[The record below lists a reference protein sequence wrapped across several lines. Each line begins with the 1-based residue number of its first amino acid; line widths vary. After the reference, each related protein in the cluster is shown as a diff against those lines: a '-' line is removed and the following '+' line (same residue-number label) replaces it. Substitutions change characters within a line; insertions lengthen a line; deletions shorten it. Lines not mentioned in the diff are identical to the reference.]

1 MKNFAAA
8 LESIIT
14 LIGVFAIFVASIS
27 RNVDFVWVLII
38 LGGICLLHGI
48 LNLKKGSVKNT
59 DSSAKKE
66 IPPNKHKFLIQITLG
81 SFIMIIGLIQLL
93 NVSLT
98 PIFWNIVLLI
108 IFCIAI
114 LWIIIKHK
122 KIL

>member
-8 LESIIT
+8 LESIAT
-14 LIGVFAIFVASIS
+14 LIDVFAIFVASIS

-81 SFIMIIGLIQLL
+81 SFIMIIGLSQLL